1 MAVTETKITVRYAET
16 DQMGVVHH
24 AVYPVWFEAARTEFI
39 KIIGITYSKMEEM
52 GILLPVY
59 ELRVKYLRGAKYEEE
74 LLVETKLSLITPA
87 RIVFSYR
94 VYREDDPEKNLL
106 VEGSSIHAWVD
117 QNMRPINMKKRY
129 PELYNK
135 ISELAE

>member
-1 MAVTETKITVRYAET
+1 MVKTETKITVRYAET

-39 KIIGITYSKMEEM
+39 KVIGITYSEMERM

-59 ELRVKYLRGAKYEEE
+59 ELTVKYEEE
-74 LLVETKLSLITPA
+74 LLVETTMSLITPA

-94 VYREDDPEKNLL
+94 IDREDDPEQTVL
-106 VEGSSIHAWVD
+106 VEGTSTHAWVD
-117 QNMRPINMKKRY
+117 RDMRPINMKKRY
-129 PELYNK
+129 PDLYQQ
-135 ISELAE
+135 IASLAE

>member
-1 MAVTETKITVRYAET
+1 
-16 DQMGVVHH
+16 MGVVHH

-52 GILLPVY
+52 GTLLPVY

-129 PELYNK
+129 PEL
-135 ISELAE
+135 